1 MNYQYIYN
9 NLINNALAMGRTKK
23 TNDGLDRHHI
33 IPKSLGGSNDASN
46 LVLLTGKEHYLAH
59 KLLVKMH
66 IGADRKK
73 MIYALWWMSKTK
85 ITGKH
90 SNKTRITSR
99 NYEHS
104 RKLFIEANV
113 NGDPIR
119 KEKFKKNRT
128 TGLYKYDD
136 ISMGKSLS
144 RTLAKLTKEEMKE
157 RMLNST
163 MTADQKARALAI
175 QRGKASSIEVTHL
188 DGMTEIIFS
197 DQVIEKLNL
206 TWPQIKYRLH
216 AYNGLLLDGRVVKLI
231 NKYTGGNKWKKK

>member
-9 NLINNALAMGRTKK
+9 NLINNALTMGRAKK

-33 IPKSLGGSNDASN
+33 IPKSLGGSNDKSN

-99 NYEHS
+99 DYEHS
-104 RKLFIEANV
+104 RKLFIESNV

-119 KEKFKKNRT
+119 KEKFKK
-128 TGLYKYDD
+128 KQD
-136 ISMGKSLS
+136 S
-144 RTLAKLTKEEMKE
+144 RP
-157 RMLNST
+157 
-163 MTADQKARALAI
+163 I
-175 QRGKASSIEVTHL
+175 QV
-188 DGMTEIIFS
+188 
-197 DQVIEKLNL
+197 
-206 TWPQIKYRLH
+206 
-216 AYNGLLLDGRVVKLI
+216 
-231 NKYTGGNKWKKK
+231 

>member
-85 ITGKH
+85 ITDKH

-99 NYEHS
+99 DYEHS
-104 RKLFIEANV
+104 RKLFIESNV

-128 TGLYKYDD
+128 AGLYKYDD

-144 RTLAKLTKEEMKE
+144 RTLAKLTKEELKE

-216 AYNGLLLDGRVVKLI
+216 AHNGLLLDGRVVKLI